1 MHYLCILM
9 LSCSIRAQFGAFDQ
23 ISGDMGD
30 AYDDI
35 LGGTV
40 VDDVLSGMDADD
52 WDVVADI
59 TGDDDFKD
67 LVDGI

>member
-9 LSCSIRAQFGAFDQ
+9 LSCCVRAQFGAFDQ

-40 VDDVLSGMDADD
+40 VDYVLSGMDADD

>member
-1 MHYLCILM
+1 
-9 LSCSIRAQFGAFDQ
+9 
-23 ISGDMGD
+23 MGD

-59 TGDDDFKD
+59 TGDDEFKD

>member
-1 MHYLCILM
+1 MLYLFILM
-9 LSCSIRAQFGAFDQ
+9 MACSIRAQFGVFDQ

-40 VDDVLSGMDADD
+40 ADDILSGMDADD
-52 WDVVADI
+52 WDTIAGM
-59 TGDDDFKD
+59 TGDDSFKD
-67 LVDGI
+67 LVNDI